1 MRTKQFYKGVTAA
14 LLLFVGAIAIADEL
28 AEGIDAYENG
38 DYVLAREI
46 LTPLA
51 EHHGYT
57 KAMNALG
64 LMSEQGLGT
73 SANGIEAE
81 KWYKR
86 AALLADEDAM
96 YNLGILYAEGKVMEI
111 DDVKAIAWLGAAY
124 DHRQDDALE
133 VAKLVSTRMDE
144 KQLAA
149 SGVLRREIND
159 LLYSDIQNE
168 PVKLLLEPPVDR
180 ARLMTS
186 EQIVEAYSGHSINF
200 MFRDSLAT
208 ETYRKHRSLKKA
220 LAGKK
225 AKLKGEYREGYY
237 KGKWWIENNMICFDY
252 AKIDVF
258 DACFWVEQLS
268 ENEIQTYSQ
277 KTGEIGRDKIIN

>member
-1 MRTKQFYKGVTAA
+1 MRTKQFYKSVIAA
-14 LLLFVGAIAIADEL
+14 LLLLVSAIAIADEL
-28 AEGIDAYENG
+28 AEGIEAYENG
-38 DYVLAREI
+38 DYAMAREI

-64 LMSEQGLGT
+64 LMSEQGFGT
-73 SANGIEAE
+73 PVNGIEAE
-81 KWYKR
+81 KWYKK

-96 YNLGILYAEGKVMEI
+96 YNLGILYAEGTAMEI

-124 DHRQDDALE
+124 DHRQDEALAI
-133 VAKLVSTRMDE
+133 AKLVSSRMNDE
-144 KQLAA
+144 QLAA

-159 LLYSDIQNE
+159 LLYSDTQGE
-168 PVKLLLEPPVDR
+168 PGNLFSEPPVDR

-186 EQIVEAYSGHSINF
+186 KQIVETYSGHSVSF

-208 ETYRKHRSLKKA
+208 ETYRKHRSNKKA

-225 AKLKGEYREGYY
+225 AKLKGEYRDGFY
-237 KGKWWIENNMICFDY
+237 KGKWWVENDMICFDY

-258 DACFWVEQLS
+258 DACFWVEKLS
-268 ENEIQTYSQ
+268 EKEVQTYSQ
-277 KTGEIGRDKIIN
+277 KTGEIGRDQIIK